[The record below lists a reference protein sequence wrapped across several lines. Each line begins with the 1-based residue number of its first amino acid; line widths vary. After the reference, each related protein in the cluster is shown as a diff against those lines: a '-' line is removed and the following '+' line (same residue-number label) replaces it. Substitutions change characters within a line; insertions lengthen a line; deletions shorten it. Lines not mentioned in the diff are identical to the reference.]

1 MSSNT
6 IFPEQF
12 LSDYHKMSE
21 EEQLKLALSGYLMK
35 LSLSKM
41 GDINMKKA
49 VVYARFSSENQRVL
63 KKAPY

>member
-35 LSLSKM
+35 LSLINPENTIFKR
-41 GDINMKKA
+41 GDD
-49 VVYARFSSENQRVL
+49 
-63 KKAPY
+63 

>member
-1 MSSNT
+1 MSSTNT

-35 LSLSKM
+35 LSLSNPETTIFK
-41 GDINMKKA
+41 GDD
-49 VVYARFSSENQRVL
+49 
-63 KKAPY
+63 

>member
-6 IFPEQF
+6 IFPEKF

-35 LSLSKM
+35 LSLSNPETTIFK
-41 GDINMKKA
+41 GDD
-49 VVYARFSSENQRVL
+49 
-63 KKAPY
+63 

>member
-12 LSDYHKMSE
+12 LSDYNKMSE

-35 LSLSKM
+35 LSLSNPETTIFKR
-41 GDINMKKA
+41 GDD
-49 VVYARFSSENQRVL
+49 
-63 KKAPY
+63 